1 MWKSLIVV
9 AALTCSSLL
18 GLSALAGD
26 TESGVALYE
35 QKKYAEAA
43 DHLRAALESDQ
54 NDRRARYYLAQS
66 LIELKQYKEAEEVL
80 RTPVEAPA
88 LEALGEQAEPSEGTP
103 SEAQM
108 KIALGRAE
116 IGQEKFTEA
125 RQDLEAAKELAPD
138 NAEAYLRL
146 GELELNRKDYPAA
159 AKELDRAVELEPG
172 NAYAHYYAGIA
183 YSNLKRP
190 DKMIDHFQHFLKL
203 APDAPEAAKV
213 QSLMRSLRR

>member
-9 AALTCSSLL
+9 ATLTCSLL
-18 GLSALAGD
+18 GLPANAGD
-26 TESGVALYE
+26 TDEGVALYE
-35 QKKYAEAA
+35 QKKYSEAA
-43 DHLRAALESDQ
+43 GHHRAALAADERDQ
-54 NDRRARYYLAQS
+54 RARYYLAQS

-80 RTPVEAPA
+80 RTAVEAPA
-88 LEALGEQAEPSEGTP
+88 LEALGEQAEPAEGMP
-103 SEAQM
+103 SDAQL

-116 IGQEKFTEA
+116 MGQEKFTEA
-125 RQDLEAAKELAPD
+125 REVLEAAKEMAPD
-138 NAEAYLRL
+138 NAEAYFRL

-159 AKELDRAVELEPG
+159 VKELDRAVELEPG